1 MIILRKKTYSDNN
14 SDSEKKNGLSTA
26 AKVGLGVA
34 GTTAA
39 VGGGLV
45 AARKGLLGHKLQG
58 KVGRAYEKLGE
69 KLGIKS
75 LVEKGEEAQW
85 KSAVTELEKEAQKK
99 TIELGKKVKNAEPF
113 DPEVDKGIDELVKL
127 NETRDQVAK
136 NIQERHQGAAKSIK
150 ESIDK
155 IKANGQ
161 SIEFQGDNIQKKHR
175 MQPKFIKESI
185 EKRKANSK
193 DIQKPTNDK
202 FRNWAEAE
210 EEVQNFVKNN
220 PGAKEEM
227 DKFMDRMRGIKNKL
241 KEDKLNELN
250 SLEKEHQIFKEEKL
264 KRLRELGIKE
274 EPNSEID
281 EQLRKLRDQLND
293 F

>member
-14 SDSEKKNGLSTA
+14 LDSEKKNGLSTA

-127 NETRDQVAK
+127 HKTRDQVAK

-250 SLEKEHQIFKEEKL
+250 SLEKEHQENL
-264 KRLRELGIKE
+264 KRLRELGGKE
-274 EPNSEID
+274 DPNPEIY
-281 EQLRKLRDQLND
+281 EQLRKLRDQIND